1 MSPTSIQQ
9 TLDFCN
15 YRSRL
20 KPVDASTLEKIRAE
34 LESVLLG
41 RTVGKIFQL
50 SRFELAVDFRL
61 ADSRYLFI
69 SLEPSDPR
77 IYLIRRRMKDLDRSS
92 GNPSA
97 FALSMRKRLSGAA
110 IDSIQRLP
118 GERILDFSLSVDDE
132 FGETHRYNLIAQ
144 LTGRSANL
152 FLLGPN
158 RSIIDAA
165 RETAR
170 EGQSIGET
178 YSQPTSDETS
188 RPPEKKSETGNSESP
203 SEALDQFY
211 LEEKAEQ
218 RFQSLAKAARNRL
231 NFEVV
236 KHRKLVGKLN
246 ADLAGHGTAE
256 KWKRMGDLLL
266 ANAAN
271 AKRDGGKVFVTDYY
285 DENTPIIAV
294 EVNENASITEAAEK
308 FFKKYT
314 KARNAG
320 EEISARLEKLGSELN
335 SLSQQKERLEQAIS
349 ERDEGSLAEFA
360 SDQKRKPSE
369 KTRGKPAETNNGARS
384 FVSSDG
390 FEILVGKKA
399 KDNDYLT
406 FRIAKS
412 LDLWMHAA
420 DYPGSH
426 VVVRNPNRKEIPPR
440 TLHEAA
446 QLAAFYS
453 QGKSQPKAA
462 VHYTQ
467 KKFVNKP
474 KGAAAG
480 LVSLASFKTILV
492 IPKFP
497 ALSEN

>member
-1 MSPTSIQQ
+1 MNTS
-9 TLDFCN
+9 TLD
-15 YRSRL
+15 
-20 KPVDASTLEKIRAE
+20 KIRAE

-50 SRFELAVDFRL
+50 SRFELAIDFRL

-69 SLEPSDPR
+69 SFEPADPR
-77 IYLIRRRMKDLDRSS
+77 IYLIRRRMKDLEKSS
-92 GNPSA
+92 GNPSP
-97 FALSMRKRLSGAA
+97 FALSLRKRLSGASV
-110 IDSIQRLP
+110 DEVRRLP
-118 GERILDFSLSVDDE
+118 GERILDFSTSVDDE
-132 FGETHRYNLIAQ
+132 FGETHRYSLIAQ

-152 FLLGPN
+152 FLLDSN
-158 RSIIDAA
+158 RSIVDAA
-165 RETAR
+165 RETTR
-170 EGQSIGET
+170 EGQAIGEV
-178 YSQPTSDETS
+178 YSPPSSDETAKT
-188 RPPEKKSETGNSESP
+188 PEKKSDITALADDESP
-203 SEALDQFY
+203 SEILDIFD
-211 LEEKAEQ
+211 LEQKAEQ
-218 RFQSLAKAARNRL
+218 KFQSLAKAARNKINTETAKR
-231 NFEVV
+231 E
-236 KHRKLVGKLN
+236 KLVGKLN
-246 ADLAGHGTAE
+246 ADLAGHGTAD
-256 KWKRMGDLLL
+256 KWKRLGDLLL
-266 ANAAN
+266 ANVAN
-271 AKRDGGKVFVTDYY
+271 AKREGGKIFVTDYY
-285 DENTPIIAV
+285 DENTPEIAV
-294 EVNENASITEAAEK
+294 DVDENASITEAAEK

-320 EEISARLEKLGSELN
+320 EEIAARLEKLTSELKA
-335 SLSQQKERLEQAIS
+335 LAQRKERLEQAVT
-349 ERDEGSLAEFA
+349 ERDENRLAEFA

-369 KTRGKPAETNNGARS
+369 KPRGKPLETNNGSRS

-399 KDNDYLT
+399 KDNDFLT

-426 VVVRNPNRKEIPPR
+426 VVVRNPNRKEIPQR
-440 TLHEAA
+440 TLLEAA

-492 IPKFP
+492 VPEFP
-497 ALSEN
+497 DLPEPAAGSGV

>member
-1 MSPTSIQQ
+1 M
-9 TLDFCN
+9 N
-15 YRSRL
+15 AY
-20 KPVDASTLEKIRAE
+20 TLEKIRAE

-50 SRFELAVDFRL
+50 SRFELAIDFRL

-69 SLEPSDPR
+69 SFEPADPR
-77 IYLIRRRMKDLDRSS
+77 IYLIRRRLKDLDRSS
-92 GNPSA
+92 GNPSP
-97 FALSMRKRLSGAA
+97 FSLSVRKRLSVASV
-110 IDSIQRLP
+110 DSVRRLP
-118 GERILDFSLSVDDE
+118 DERVLDFELSVTDE
-132 FGETHRYNLIAQ
+132 FGESRRYHLIAQ

-152 FLLGPN
+152 FLLDAN
-158 RSIIDAA
+158 RAIIDAA
-165 RETAR
+165 RETSR
-170 EGQSIGET
+170 DGQAVGEI
-178 YSQPTSDETS
+178 YSLTSTGESTQQI
-188 RPPEKKSETGNSESP
+188 EKKSDIAIAETESP
-203 SEALDQFY
+203 SETLDTFY
-211 LEEKAEQ
+211 LEQKAEQ
-218 RFQSLAKAARNRL
+218 RFQSLAKAARNKINTEAAKR
-231 NFEVV
+231 
-236 KHRKLVGKLN
+236 KKLVGKLN
-246 ADLAGHGTAE
+246 ADLAGHGTAD
-256 KWKRMGDLLL
+256 KWKRLGDLLL

-271 AKRDGGKVFVTDYY
+271 ARREGGTVFVTDYY
-285 DENTPIIAV
+285 DENMAEIAV
-294 EVNENASITEAAEK
+294 EVDENMSITEAAEK

-320 EEISARLEKLGSELN
+320 EEITARLEKLKSEL
-335 SLSQQKERLEQAIS
+335 SGLERQAERLEQAILD
-349 ERDEGSLAEFA
+349 RDENQLAEFA

-369 KTRGKPAETNNGARS
+369 KTRGKPVETSSGARS

-399 KDNDYLT
+399 KDNDFLT

-420 DYPGSH
+420 DYHGSH
-426 VVVRNPNRKEIPPR
+426 VVVRNPNRKEIPHR
-440 TLHEAA
+440 TLLEAA

-492 IPKFP
+492 VPKVPELSKPP
-497 ALSEN
+497 AAMGE

>member
-1 MSPTSIQQ
+1 V
-9 TLDFCN
+9 N
-15 YRSRL
+15 
-20 KPVDASTLEKIRAE
+20 ASTLEKIKAE
-34 LESVLLG
+34 LESELLG
-41 RTVGKIFQL
+41 RSVGKIFQL
-50 SRFELAVDFRL
+50 SRFELAIDFRL
-61 ADSRYLFI
+61 TNSRYLFI
-69 SLEPSDPR
+69 SFEPADPR
-77 IYLIRRRMKDLDRSS
+77 IYLITRRMKDLDRSS
-92 GNPSA
+92 GNPSP

-110 IDSIQRLP
+110 VESIHRLP
-118 GERILDFSLSVDDE
+118 GERVLDFTLSVDDE

-152 FLLGPN
+152 FLLGVN

-170 EGQSIGET
+170 EGQSIGDI
-178 YSQPTSDETS
+178 YSPPSSDETTKT
-188 RPPEKKSETGNSESP
+188 PEKKSDIAALVDAESP
-203 SEALDQFY
+203 SEVLDQFY
-211 LEEKAEQ
+211 LEQKAEQ
-218 RFQSLAKAARNRL
+218 RFQSLAKTARNRL
-231 NFEVV
+231 NTEIA
-236 KHRKLVGKLN
+236 KREKLVGKLN
-246 ADLAGHGTAE
+246 ADLVGHGTAD
-256 KWKRMGDLLL
+256 KWKRIGDLLL
-266 ANAAN
+266 ANAAT
-271 AKRDGGKVFVTDYY
+271 ARRDGGKIFVTDYY
-285 DENTPIIAV
+285 DEATPEIGV
-294 EVNENASITEAAEK
+294 EVDENSSITEAAEN
-308 FFKKYT
+308 FFRKYT

-320 EEISARLEKLGSELN
+320 GEIAIRLEKLRSELN
-335 SLSQQKERLEQAIS
+335 ALSQQKERLEVAIVQ
-349 ERDEGSLAEFA
+349 RDEGSLAEFA

-369 KTRGKPAETNNGARS
+369 KPRGKPLETNNGARS

-399 KDNDYLT
+399 KDNDFLT

-426 VVVRNPNRKEIPPR
+426 VVVRNPNRKEIPQR
-440 TLHEAA
+440 TLLEAA

-453 QGKSQPKAA
+453 QGKSQPRAA

-492 IPKFP
+492 VPEFP
-497 ALSEN
+497 ALPKS

>member
-1 MSPTSIQQ
+1 M
-9 TLDFCN
+9 N
-15 YRSRL
+15 
-20 KPVDASTLEKIRAE
+20 ASTLEKIWAE
-34 LESVLLG
+34 LESVLPG

-50 SRFELAVDFRL
+50 SRFELVVDFRIT
-61 ADSRYLFI
+61 DSRYLFI
-69 SLEPSDPR
+69 SFEPADPR
-77 IYLIRRRMKDLDRSS
+77 IYLIRRRMKDLDKSS
-92 GNPSA
+92 GNPSP
-97 FALSMRKRLSGAA
+97 FALSMRKRLFGAS
-110 IDSIQRLP
+110 IDAIQRLP
-118 GERILDFSLSVDDE
+118 GERVLDFSLSVDDE

-152 FLLGPN
+152 FLLAAN

-165 RETAR
+165 RETER
-170 EGQSIGET
+170 EGQAIGEM
-178 YSQPTSDETS
+178 YSLPARDEAVQT
-188 RPPEKKSETGNSESP
+188 PEKKSDISVLGDLESP
-203 SEALDQFY
+203 SEALDMFY
-211 LEEKAEQ
+211 LEQKAEQ
-218 RFQSLAKAARNRL
+218 RFESLAKAARNKINTAIAKR
-231 NFEVV
+231 
-236 KHRKLVGKLN
+236 RKLVGKLN
-246 ADLAGHGTAE
+246 ADLAGHGTAD
-256 KWKRMGDLLL
+256 KWKRLGDLLL

-271 AKRDGGKVFVTDYY
+271 ARRDGGKIFVTDYY
-285 DENTPIIAV
+285 DENMAEIAV
-294 EVNENASITEAAEK
+294 EVDENTSITEAAEK

-320 EEISARLEKLGSELN
+320 EEIAARLEKLRSELK
-335 SLSQQKERLEQAIS
+335 SFGHQKDRLENAII
-349 ERDEGSLAEFA
+349 ERDESQLDEFA

-369 KTRGKPAETNNGARS
+369 KTRGRPVETSSGARS

-399 KDNDYLT
+399 KDNDFLT

-440 TLHEAA
+440 TLFEAA

-492 IPKFP
+492 VPEFP
-497 ALSEN
+497 ALPESAAGTGN